1 MKNYIDIVQNVLDN
15 GMYKKPV
22 RVDEK
27 GSVDTLDNDTIG
39 LPNIIFSH
47 DMQDGF
53 PLLTTKKMP
62 IKTIAVEL
70 EGFIHGIT
78 NKRWYEARKCK
89 IWSEWSNPQVV
100 DRLMAMGV
108 TDSMMTFND
117 LSPEAQLE
125 IRRALQKEEKDLGPI
140 YGYQWRKFDEHYGG
154 IKGMYETCDGTL
166 VEGLNGVLEGTDQ
179 LQSIADK
186 LRENPTD
193 RRMVCSAWNPNQIKQ
208 MALPPCHFAW
218 NVVVY
223 GDTLNLIWHQR
234 SCDLMLGVPFN
245 IASYALLLSLLANHA
260 GLKPGN
266 LTGTLNDCHI
276 YLNQVDAAREQVD
289 RVPLELPG
297 LELPSSQSIFDWTYE
312 DVKIKG
318 YNSFDKL
325 DFGKVT
331 I

>member
-1 MKNYIDIVQNVLDN
+1 MKQYIDIVQNVLDN

-22 RVDEK
+22 RVDDK
-27 GSVDTLDNDTIG
+27 GNVDTLDNDTIG

-47 DMQDGF
+47 NMQDGF

-70 EGFIHGIT
+70 EGFIKGIT
-78 NKRWYEARKCK
+78 SKIWYTDRHCK
-89 IWSEWSNPQVV
+89 IWNEWANPELV
-100 DRLMAMGV
+100 DSIL
-108 TDSMMTFND
+108 TQCNIFKFESLT
-117 LSPEAQLE
+117 PEAQLE
-125 IRRALQKEEKDLGPI
+125 IRRHVQQQQDDLGPI
-140 YGYQWRKFDEHYGG
+140 YGYQWRKFGQQYDDYPDEHLDY
-154 IKGMYETCDGTL
+154 YARLLDG
-166 VEGLNGVLEGTDQ
+166 VAEGADQ

-186 LRENPTD
+186 LVNNPTD
-193 RRMVCSAWNPNQIKQ
+193 RRMVCSAWNPNQISQ

-223 GDTLNLIWHQR
+223 ADTLNLIWHQR

-276 YLNQVDAAREQVD
+276 YLNQVDAAREQVG
-289 RVPLELPG
+289 RVPLELPI
-297 LELPSSQSIFDWTYE
+297 LELPNSQSIFDWTYE
-312 DVKIKG
+312 DVTIKG
-318 YNSFDKL
+318 YKSFEKL